1 MVALVCPSADQPVD
15 ATGAGVQDLWSSRVR
30 MPDHVVWRDFGAESV
45 ALNVHTGQY
54 HGLNASAAQMLHCL
68 LESDCAGDA
77 LGALAVRW
85 EVSRAT
91 LERDVS
97 QLCRQLVEHGIVE
110 IQAPTAP

>member
-1 MVALVCPSADQPVD
+1 
-15 ATGAGVQDLWSSRVR
+15 
-30 MPDHVVWRDFGAESV
+30 
-45 ALNVHTGQY
+45 
-54 HGLNASAAQMLHCL
+54 MLHCL